1 MNKLRPVIK
10 THMNTLNP
18 GDDKKN
24 VVFHYINGSQL
35 KITQENILFKS
46 KSIFFPFLAKFC

>member
-10 THMNTLNP
+10 THMNTFNP
-18 GDDKKN
+18 GDDKHN
-24 VVFHYINGSQL
+24 VLFHYINGSQL
-35 KITQENILFKS
+35 KIIQENILFKS